1 MSQKIL
7 VIEDDADIA
16 ELVQMVLET
25 EEFSVK
31 TVLEASAAIKIA
43 EEYSPDAILLDL
55 TMPDIDGWQ
64 IFKQLRSNKRFDK
77 TPIAIFTAK
86 SEEFDTMVGLHVMH
100 ADAYI
105 TKPFGKYELID
116 QVKELVGK
124 RS

>member
-1 MSQKIL
+1 MAKKIL

-25 EEFSVK
+25 EDFSVK
-31 TVLEASAAIKIA
+31 TVLESASAISTA
-43 EEYSPDAILLDL
+43 EEYQPDAILLDL

-64 IFKQLRSNKRFDK
+64 IFKQLRKEKVFDK

-105 TKPFGKYELID
+105 TKPFGKHELID
-116 QVKELVGK
+116 QVKELVHK
-124 RS
+124 RN